1 MSFEGSLVSAVQ
13 FDVPTATLFKSYVAH
28 SVIVVLINKFAARE
42 IDLFQTYCSCTSPSS
57 AAING
62 PVQRANPAG
71 GSRSI

>member
-1 MSFEGSLVSAVQ
+1 MTEIALNCPLVVSSIRQGDPQAQHALELGIV
-13 FDVPTATLFKSYVAH
+13 TLTPG
-28 SVIVVLINKFAARE
+28 FAARE